1 MCWSYTSA
9 SPRASTGMSSG
20 DLSLYWHKWI
30 FKTKRTQET
39 GKFIVSARNNM
50 TPKNLIPAD
59 THFYYSRIIRPM
71 QDDNESTAPLTFLT
85 YVRVLAQKKPEPI
98 ANLTEHHTTS
108 RTHLTNSARAH
119 THAHTHTHT
128 HTHDCNAEQCCVLT
142 EPDIII
148 IIITTTTAITITYI
162 SPAISLKTDSLTT
175 NKTVTQNN
183 PVCRATASELLAFPN
198 NVYSDKHSRSN

>member
-1 MCWSYTSA
+1 MYCTMSTRCFLMVNTPGCGAEQPPPPTQRLQMCWSYTSA
-9 SPRASTGMSSG
+9 SPRACTGMSSG

-108 RTHLTNSARAH
+108 RTHLTNSVRAH

-128 HTHDCNAEQCCVLT
+128 RL
-142 EPDIII
+142 
-148 IIITTTTAITITYI
+148 
-162 SPAISLKTDSLTT
+162 
-175 NKTVTQNN
+175 
-183 PVCRATASELLAFPN
+183 
-198 NVYSDKHSRSN
+198 